1 MVPLVPVE
9 AEGFTQG
16 NVQELLEDP
25 VHIDEKG
32 TAGYLTLEQFHAGVL
47 DD

>member
-1 MVPLVPVE
+1 MAPLVPVE

-16 NVQELLEDP
+16 NVQELLEHH

-32 TAGYLTLEQFHAGVL
+32 TAGYLILEQLQAGVL